1 MVIKYV
7 MLWAAGVLTKDSV
20 DNCRQYGILVM
31 LTDLRTLGGYSMNYY
46 IEKHDME
53 IILDAL
59 ECLSEHIKH
68 SRFNQYPWSADDVDD
83 LFQSFDNS
91 FVENT

>member
-1 MVIKYV
+1 MVHVYKYP
-7 MLWAAGVLTKDSV
+7 W
-20 DNCRQYGILVM
+20 NI
-31 LTDLRTLGGYSMNYY
+31 SMNYY

-59 ECLSEHIKH
+59 QTLHKGMKTRQDFGLPNDKPYSIE
-68 SRFNQYPWSADDVDD
+68 DVDG

-91 FVENT
+91 FKEDN

>member
-1 MVIKYV
+1 
-7 MLWAAGVLTKDSV
+7 
-20 DNCRQYGILVM
+20 
-31 LTDLRTLGGYSMNYY
+31 MNYY

-59 ECLSEHIKH
+59 QHYAEWMKNDDHAPSLDSFPYTVE
-68 SRFNQYPWSADDVDD
+68 DVDG

-91 FVENT
+91 FVENE

>member
-1 MVIKYV
+1 
-7 MLWAAGVLTKDSV
+7 
-20 DNCRQYGILVM
+20 
-31 LTDLRTLGGYSMNYY
+31 
-46 IEKHDME
+46 ME

-59 ECLSEHIKH
+59 ECLSEHIKNNNN
-68 SRFNQYPWSADDVDD
+68 SKYPWTTEDVDG

>member
-1 MVIKYV
+1 
-7 MLWAAGVLTKDSV
+7 
-20 DNCRQYGILVM
+20 
-31 LTDLRTLGGYSMNYY
+31 MNYY

-59 ECLSEHIKH
+59 EVLH
-68 SRFNQYPWSADDVDD
+68 NQMKTRMDFGVPTERVYSTQDVDN

-91 FVENT
+91 FVENS

>member
-1 MVIKYV
+1 
-7 MLWAAGVLTKDSV
+7 
-20 DNCRQYGILVM
+20 
-31 LTDLRTLGGYSMNYY
+31 MNYY

-53 IILDAL
+53 MILDAL

-68 SRFNQYPWSADDVDD
+68 YEGNSPNYPWTTDDVDN

-91 FVENT
+91 FVENN

>member
-1 MVIKYV
+1 
-7 MLWAAGVLTKDSV
+7 
-20 DNCRQYGILVM
+20 
-31 LTDLRTLGGYSMNYY
+31 MNYY

-59 ECLSEHIKH
+59 ECLGQDMKH
-68 SRFNQYPWSADDVDD
+68 ADESGYADINKRRGYTIDDVDR

-91 FVENT
+91 GEHDD

>member
-1 MVIKYV
+1 MVYVYKYP
-7 MLWAAGVLTKDSV
+7 MSV
-20 DNCRQYGILVM
+20 H
-31 LTDLRTLGGYSMNYY
+31 MNYY

-59 ECLSEHIKH
+59 QFLHEHMVSCSKEELS
-68 SRFNQYPWSADDVDD
+68 YPYTIEDVDG

-91 FVENT
+91 FAEDN

>member
-1 MVIKYV
+1 
-7 MLWAAGVLTKDSV
+7 
-20 DNCRQYGILVM
+20 
-31 LTDLRTLGGYSMNYY
+31 MNYF

-59 ECLSEHIKH
+59 ENLVLSMKNREAFGFPNRRPY
-68 SRFNQYPWSADDVDD
+68 STDEVDN

-91 FVENT
+91 GSETNV

>member
-1 MVIKYV
+1 
-7 MLWAAGVLTKDSV
+7 
-20 DNCRQYGILVM
+20 
-31 LTDLRTLGGYSMNYY
+31 MNYF
-46 IEKHDME
+46 IEKYDME

-59 ECLSEHIKH
+59 ENLVQDMKH
-68 SRFNQYPWSADDVDD
+68 AKDNGHFNYTYSIEDVDG

>member
-1 MVIKYV
+1 
-7 MLWAAGVLTKDSV
+7 
-20 DNCRQYGILVM
+20 
-31 LTDLRTLGGYSMNYY
+31 MNYF

-59 ECLSEHIKH
+59 EKLSSSMKEREIYGNYKYIGLTSSHFTYSKE
-68 SRFNQYPWSADDVDD
+68 DVDG

-91 FVENT
+91 FAES

>member
-1 MVIKYV
+1 
-7 MLWAAGVLTKDSV
+7 
-20 DNCRQYGILVM
+20 
-31 LTDLRTLGGYSMNYY
+31 MNYY

-59 ECLSEHIKH
+59 ENMVLSMKNTKAFGLP
-68 SRFNQYPWSADDVDD
+68 SRYPYSIEEVDG

-91 FVENT
+91 FVENHQ